1 MGWYGLFIE
10 RQMEG
15 ATKTDFL
22 TGAFNCLLHTATYTP
37 NNDTDDFWND
47 ATNEVTG
54 TNYTTKG
61 VVLGSKTS
69 VYDTATD
76 EWRFD
81 AADAVW
87 TTATIASIRYAVV
100 FERRRRI
107 HHRPPS
113 VVLRSWRPERDGG
126 ELHRPVGRDGHC
138 ENRRYLASPSP
149 PSS

>member
-1 MGWYGLFIE
+1 MPWYGLFIE

-15 ATKTDFL
+15 ATKSDFL
-22 TGAFNCLLHTATYTP
+22 TGAFNCSLHTVTYVP

-87 TTATIASIRYAVV
+87 TTATIAGIRYAVV
-100 FERRRRI
+100 FEDTAGASTTD
-107 HHRPPS
+107 PLVSFYDLGAQS
-113 VVLRSWRPERDGG
+113 VTAANFTVQWDATGIAKID
-126 ELHRPVGRDGHC
+126 VT
-138 ENRRYLASPSP
+138 
-149 PSS
+149 

>member
-15 ATKTDFL
+15 ASKSDFL
-22 TGAFNCLLHTATYTP
+22 TGTFNTSLHTATYTP
-37 NNDTDDFWND
+37 NNDTHDFWDD

-69 VYDTATD
+69 AYDTGTD

-87 TTATIASIRYAVV
+87 TTATISGIRHAVV
-100 FERRRRI
+100 FEDTGGASSAD
-107 HHRPPS
+107 PLVSFYDLGAQS
-113 VVLRSWRPERDGG
+113 VTAANFTVQWDSTGIAKID
-126 ELHRPVGRDGHC
+126 VT
-138 ENRRYLASPSP
+138 
-149 PSS
+149 

>member
-1 MGWYGLFIE
+1 MPWYGLFIE
-10 RQMEG
+10 RQFEG
-15 ATKTDFL
+15 TKTDVL
-22 TGAFNCLLHTATYTP
+22 TGAINCSLHTATYTP
-37 NNDTDDFWND
+37 NQDTDDFWND

-87 TTATIASIRYAVV
+87 TTATIAAIRYAVV
-100 FERRRRI
+100 WEDTVGASSTD
-107 HHRPPS
+107 PLMTYYDLGAQS
-113 VVLRSWRPERDGG
+113 VTAANFTVQWDATG
-126 ELHRPVGRDGHC
+126 VAKIDVT
-138 ENRRYLASPSP
+138 
-149 PSS
+149 

>member
-1 MGWYGLFIE
+1 MPWYGLFVE

-22 TGAFNCLLHTATYTP
+22 TGTFNTSLHTATYSP

-54 TNYTTKG
+54 TGYTTKG

-81 AADAVW
+81 AADAIY
-87 TTATIASIRYAVV
+87 TTVTISGIRYAVV
-100 FERRRRI
+100 FEDTAGASSTD
-107 HHRPPS
+107 PLVGFYDLGAQS
-113 VVLRSWRPERDGG
+113 VTAATFTVQWDATGIAKID
-126 ELHRPVGRDGHC
+126 VT
-138 ENRRYLASPSP
+138 
-149 PSS
+149 